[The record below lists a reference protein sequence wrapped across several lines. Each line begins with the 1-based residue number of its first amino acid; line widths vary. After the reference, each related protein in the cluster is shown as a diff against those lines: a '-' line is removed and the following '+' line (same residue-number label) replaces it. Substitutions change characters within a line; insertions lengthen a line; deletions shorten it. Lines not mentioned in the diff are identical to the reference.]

1 MVINEKGLLR
11 AMKEAHKVTGYTVAV
26 ENQGGIDN
34 LIITTNKFAV
44 VMEKKNT
51 PPKIRGLIAEHLL
64 DFPRVGEAYEVKKKE
79 PQMEIYDAAT
89 SFIRNVHA
97 GDKPLQIIK
106 RTNLTMCGYTLWQ
119 RKSDL
124 KMFEVDPE
132 LEDIMNLAR
141 CTARIVGEETLMLDD
156 LESRAYIT
164 VQKIDANGQK
174 MIDHLSQIQWVAM

>member
-11 AMKEAHKVTGYTVAV
+11 AMKEARKVTGYTVAV

-64 DFPRVGEAYEVKKKE
+64 DFPRAGEAYEVKKKE
-79 PQMEIYDAAT
+79 PQMEIYDAALA
-89 SFIRNVHA
+89 FIRNVHA
-97 GDKPLQIIK
+97 GEKPQKIIK
-106 RTNLTMCGYTLWQ
+106 RTNLTLGGYPLWQ
-119 RKSDL
+119 RKDDL

-132 LEDIMNLAR
+132 LEDILNLAR
-141 CTARIVGEETLMLDD
+141 GTVRIVGEETMMLDD

>member
-1 MVINEKGLLR
+1 VVINEKGLLR

-64 DFPRVGEAYEVKKKE
+64 DFPRAGEAYEVKKKE
-79 PQMEIYDAAT
+79 PQMEIYDAALA
-89 SFIRNVHA
+89 FIRNVHA
-97 GDKPLQIIK
+97 GEKPQKIIK
-106 RTNLTMCGYTLWQ
+106 RTNLTLGGYPLWQ
-119 RKSDL
+119 RKDDL

-132 LEDIMNLAR
+132 LEDILNLAR
-141 CTARIVGEETLMLDD
+141 GTVRIVGEETMMLDD